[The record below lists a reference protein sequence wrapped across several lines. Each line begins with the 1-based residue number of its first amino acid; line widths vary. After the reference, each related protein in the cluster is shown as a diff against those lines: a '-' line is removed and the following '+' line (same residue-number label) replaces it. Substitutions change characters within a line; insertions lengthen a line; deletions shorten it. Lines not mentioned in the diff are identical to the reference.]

1 MPGMC
6 EARPR
11 YHRWPKR
18 LLWEQIGRALVSCA
32 NLPVAAIFGSS
43 LPPGWM
49 TTADISSRSALAT
62 ASSPSTNRRDS
73 VVARSS
79 IAPSSVSLRL
89 GGGRRDRGEVGICCV
104 PSLGLGEALAGLL
117 VRDNPALETIDK
129 PANLLFSLRQSA
141 LQRLAFPGIC
151 SGEAFSFLAIGLD
164 VPLDGAS
171 VCQLRLERHHNA
183 LLRVGERAVP
193 SGSSFPG
200 TQRINGATEGDL
212 YKKPVCTRNGYGREV
227 VWEYSRP
234 IIAPVNR
241 RYRSD
246 DAPPSFVAGKR
257 NTSRLSILITV
268 SRPAECACLM
278 RRNPASVSSII
289 SP

>member
-129 PANLLFSLRQSA
+129 PANLPFSLRQSA

-151 SGEAFSFLAIGLD
+151 SGEAFSSLAIGLD

-183 LLRVGERAVP
+183 LLRVGGKGPSHQGHHSWGR
-193 SGSSFPG
+193 SGSMARPKAILTKNRSARG
-200 TQRINGATEGDL
+200 TGTGAKWFGNIR
-212 YKKPVCTRNGYGREV
+212 VQ
-227 VWEYSRP
+227 
-234 IIAPVNR
+234 
-241 RYRSD
+241 
-246 DAPPSFVAGKR
+246 
-257 NTSRLSILITV
+257 
-268 SRPAECACLM
+268 
-278 RRNPASVSSII
+278 
-289 SP
+289 